1 MADGGHLEFQ
11 DFVTFFHLDVSSNLK
26 LDIFRHTWQPLE
38 FWFRGGAWEP
48 PFSTKLMVSVAGFHC
63 NLRFSKSC
71 KKFHIEM
78 EKFLLLE
85 TLV

>member
-48 PFSTKLMVSVAGFHC
+48 PFSTKLHVKLTITNHH
-63 NLRFSKSC
+63 LQYD
-71 KKFHIEM
+71 
-78 EKFLLLE
+78 
-85 TLV
+85 

>member
-48 PFSTKLMVSVAGFHC
+48 PFSTKLMHYQ
-63 NLRFSKSC
+63 
-71 KKFHIEM
+71 
-78 EKFLLLE
+78 FLSQ
-85 TLV
+85 

>member
-48 PFSTKLMVSVAGFHC
+48 PFSTTLLIELFLCLILCKIEKVGFG
-63 NLRFSKSC
+63 LSSY
-71 KKFHIEM
+71 
-78 EKFLLLE
+78 
-85 TLV
+85 